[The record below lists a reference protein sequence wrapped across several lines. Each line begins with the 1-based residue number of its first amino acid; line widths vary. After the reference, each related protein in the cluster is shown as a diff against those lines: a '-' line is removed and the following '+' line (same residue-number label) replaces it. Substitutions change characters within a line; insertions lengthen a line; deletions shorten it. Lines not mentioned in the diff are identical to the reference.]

1 MGYCIIFF
9 EEVWNKFGNCWLE
22 LKIDEIC
29 IEYKGKIVELF
40 CLGYWMF
47 CCVLCFVMNYWEC
60 YGIKMIDE
68 LVIDI
73 KSMGEFVEVVDVMI
87 EIVYRVDE

>member
-1 MGYCIIFF
+1 
-9 EEVWNKFGNCWLE
+9 
-22 LKIDEIC
+22 
-29 IEYKGKIVELF
+29 
-40 CLGYWMF
+40 
-47 CCVLCFVMNYWEC
+47 
-60 YGIKMIDE
+60 MIDE

>member
-1 MGYCIIFF
+1 M
-9 EEVWNKFGNCWLE
+9 
-22 LKIDEIC
+22 
-29 IEYKGKIVELF
+29 IE
-40 CLGYWMF
+40 
-47 CCVLCFVMNYWEC
+47 
-60 YGIKMIDE
+60 E